1 MSFMEAAY
9 KKALKPVL
17 FRFDPESVHNVF
29 VDVGESCGKTKIG
42 RRLIERLY
50 GYDGPDIART
60 VDGITYRTPILLAA
74 GFDYN
79 ARLTQILGSMGF
91 GGVEV
96 GSVTAYPCEGNEPP
110 RLKRA
115 IESQSLV
122 VYKGLKNQGVDRI
135 MERLQQRPAQPGLV
149 LGISIAMTNAESSAT
164 LEGAI
169 DDYYQSF
176 SKLNAAQLGDYYTV
190 NISCPNV
197 SGGEGFTD
205 PKRLRRLL
213 ERLADVDCSV
223 PRYAKMPISAPWER
237 FRELLDVLQ
246 EFEFHGA
253 VVGNLNKDYDTLD
266 VREEAPKEYRGG
278 LSGRP
283 CRARSTE
290 LIKKTREHCG
300 EAFTIMGCG
309 GVMSADDAL
318 EKLDAGADLIQ
329 LISGM
334 IFEGPHLMKEIA
346 NAIAER
352 GEQEGAEL
360 RAH

>member
-1 MSFMEAAY
+1 MPLMETAY

-17 FRFDPESVHNVF
+17 FRFDPESVHDIF
-29 VDVGESCGKTKIG
+29 VGVGESCGKTEIG

-50 GYDGPDIART
+50 GYDGPDISRT

-79 ARLTQILGSMGF
+79 ARLTNILASMGF

-110 RLKRA
+110 RLRRA
-115 IESQSLV
+115 IQSKSLV

-135 MERLQQRPAQPGLV
+135 IERLEERGAQPGLV

-164 LEGAI
+164 IAGAI

-176 SKLNAAQLGDYYTV
+176 RKLNERGLGDYYTI

-197 SGGEGFTD
+197 SGGEGFTEPD
-205 PKRLRRLL
+205 RLRKLL
-213 ERLADVDCSV
+213 TRLAEVECAV
-223 PRYAKMPISAPWER
+223 PRYAKMPISADWSR
-237 FRELLDVLQ
+237 FRELLDVLV
-246 EFEFHGA
+246 EFEFDGA
-253 VVGNLNKDYDTLD
+253 VVGNLNKDYDTLE
-266 VREEAPKEYRGG
+266 VREEAPEEYRGG

-290 LIKKTREHCG
+290 LIKKTRAHCG
-300 EAFTIMGCG
+300 DDFTIMGCG
-309 GVMSADDAL
+309 GVMSGDDAI
-318 EKLDAGADLIQ
+318 EKLEAGADLIQ

-334 IFEGPHLMKEIA
+334 IFEGPHLMKEISHT
-346 NAIAER
+346 IADR
-352 GEQEGAEL
+352 G
-360 RAH
+360 